1 VSKSRKK
8 IQILAV
14 NLTAVD
20 REAGAVILKIA
31 YGYTIESHK
40 TDPLIDLADE
50 ALVQFS
56 LAGQPGAWLVDIF
69 PFCKY

>member
-1 VSKSRKK
+1 MAIS
-8 IQILAV
+8 LTGV
-14 NLTAVD
+14 N
-20 REAGAVILKIA
+20 RGAGAVILKIA

-40 TDPLIDLADE
+40 ADPLVDLADE

-69 PFCKY
+69 PFCMY